1 MYIGELAK
9 ITGLSIKAIRHYEEI
24 GLIKAPARK
33 GQYRIY
39 DQSYVPVLGMITLA
53 KSLGFTLLELQTIV
67 QAKTQQGLVPIDLLR
82 NEIGVKRAAL
92 TNQLEQINGMLNGLA
107 QLEQSVIQH
116 NQCLLQ
122 SLQNPLDSPL

>member
-24 GLIKAPARK
+24 GLIKVPARK

-82 NEIGVKRAAL
+82 NEIGIKRAAL
-92 TNQLEQINGMLNGLA
+92 TTQLEQINGMLNGLA
-107 QLEQSVIQH
+107 LLEQSVIQH

>member
-1 MYIGELAK
+1 MYIGELAN

-39 DQSYVPVLGMITLA
+39 DQSYVPLLGMITLA
-53 KSLGFTLLELQTIV
+53 KSLGFSLLELQTIAK
-67 QAKTQQGLVPIDLLR
+67 AKTQQGLVPMDLLR
-82 NEIGVKRAAL
+82 QEIGIKRASL
-92 TNQLEQINGMLNGLA
+92 TAQRDQINGMLAGLV

-116 NQCLLQ
+116 NECLLQ
-122 SLQNPLDSPL
+122 SLQKPS